1 MFFFS
6 KKSDQP
12 NILLGFDVFF
22 VDAGGFPKFNLCPT
36 PKYQGQ
42 QKYRPQIGGQ
52 THVYALPYN
61 DSKYHESMSHLDV
74 TGS

>member
-1 MFFFS
+1 MFFS
-6 KKSDQP
+6 KKIA

-22 VDAGGFPKFNLCPT
+22 VDAGVIPKFNLCVR

-42 QKYRPQIGGQ
+42 QKYRPQIGRQ
-52 THVYALPYN
+52 IHVRALPYN

-74 TGS
+74 PGS